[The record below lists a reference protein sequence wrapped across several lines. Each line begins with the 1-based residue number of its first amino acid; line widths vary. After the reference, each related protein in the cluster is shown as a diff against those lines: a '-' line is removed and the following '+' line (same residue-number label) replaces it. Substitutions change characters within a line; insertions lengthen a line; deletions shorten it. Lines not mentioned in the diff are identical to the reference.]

1 LGRNRIINLKAVFR
15 KNILRAATSC
25 ADTCQ
30 YATLQAG
37 QILPS
42 WRGHGV
48 FSPAGARFIN
58 GSRDPVVIPQG
69 LKPLVFKALFGTTEV
84 VP

>member
-30 YATLQAG
+30 YATLQAEEFFH
-37 QILPS
+37 
-42 WRGHGV
+42 RGADTV
-48 FSPAGARFIN
+48 FSLLLERASSMGAA
-58 GSRDPVVIPQG
+58 S
-69 LKPLVFKALFGTTEV
+69 LL
-84 VP
+84 